1 MNIEHLSGFAVTE
14 KNTKGRSFPVGPS
27 KYRDDFDRDRDRI
40 IHSTAF
46 RRLEGKTQV
55 FTPGL
60 NDHYRTRLTHSIEV
74 AQIGRT
80 IARYLGVN
88 ESLTEAI
95 CLAHDLGHS
104 PFGHAGEMV
113 LNDIMLDHGG
123 FEHNAQTLR
132 IVDII
137 EDPYP
142 DFPGLNLLYETR
154 LGFARHESAFDKA
167 VGEGF
172 PERVCSIEGQIANI
186 ADRIAYNCH
195 DMEDGLRCSADCAI
209 DMPQLWAL
217 DIVQRAY
224 NDIDGDRIK
233 NRYVRNIRVPKAI
246 INSLVIDV
254 IETTKANIQARNIKT
269 LEDVYCNPAVVGISR
284 QSEIALAELEAFL
297 LNNMY
302 FSEYLKQVGKNVR
315 TWLEDIMNKYIS
327 NPEQMPEYYRGFI
340 GKWGL
345 KRAVCDYVSGMT
357 DRFALKMACK
367 SGQCG

>member
-1 MNIEHLSGFAVTE
+1 MNIEHLSGYAVSE
-14 KNTKGRSFPVGPS
+14 KNTKGRSFPVPPR

-104 PFGHAGEMV
+104 PFGHAGETV
-113 LNDIMLDHGG
+113 LNDIMADHGG

-142 DFPGLNLLYETR
+142 GIQGLNLLYETR
-154 LGFARHESAFDKA
+154 LGFARHESAYDKVS
-167 VGEGF
+167 VGGF
-172 PERVCSIEGQIANI
+172 PERVCSIEGQIASI

-195 DMEDGLRCSADCAI
+195 DLEDGLRSSADCVI
-209 DMPQLWAL
+209 DLPELWNL
-217 DIVQRAY
+217 DIVKQAG
-224 NDIDGDRIK
+224 NDIDADKIQK
-233 NRYVRNIRVPKAI
+233 RYVRNIRIPKAI
-246 INSLVIDV
+246 INALVIDV
-254 IETTKANIQARNIKT
+254 IETTKANIEARNIKT
-269 LEDVYCNPAVVGISR
+269 LDDVYNNPVVVGLSGR
-284 QSEIALAELEAFL
+284 SEKSLAELEGFL

-302 FSEYLKQVGKNVR
+302 FSEYLKQVAKNVR
-315 TWLEDIMNKYIS
+315 IWLGDIMDKYIS
-327 NPEQMPEYYRGFI
+327 NPDRMPEYYRGFI
-340 GKWGL
+340 AQWGL
-345 KRAVCDYVSGMT
+345 ERAVCDYVSGMT
-357 DRFALKMACK
+357 DRFAMKTI
-367 SGQCG
+367 G